1 MLGFS
6 LSEEQAQIVA
16 LARDIATREFK
27 AHAFEWRL
35 TNARP
40 TENLRRLREAGLL
53 GMTIP
58 EQYGGGGRTP
68 LESMLVTEA
77 IGSVCPTTAAFA
89 NVYDLGPTGTI
100 NYLGS
105 PEQKAWLLPRFAR
118 GELEPS
124 IAVTEPE
131 AGSSMAGLRTTGRI
145 EGDRCIINGGK
156 IFTSRADVADIFL
169 VYVRFGEGMKNIGA
183 VIVERGTPGFSIG
196 PANHHMSGDT
206 WAPLYF
212 DNCSVPAANV
222 LPTARGYGD
231 LIAIYS
237 IERTAAAAKCLGI
250 AQCALDRAI
259 EYAQVRRQFGQ
270 PIARFQG
277 LRWKFADMALRLE
290 GARLLAYRAAAN
302 AQDGRPSRKESSM
315 AKLAASE
322 AACFVCDEAMQIL
335 GAMGMSV
342 EAGMEWLYRLA
353 RGYRIAGGTSEIH
366 RNMIADAVLEGKG

>member
-1 MLGFS
+1 MLSFS
-6 LSEEQAQIVA
+6 LSGEQEAIVS
-16 LARDIATREFK
+16 LARDLAQKEFK
-27 AHAFEWRL
+27 AKAFEWRL
-35 TNARP
+35 SNARP
-40 TENLRRLREAGLL
+40 VENLKRLRDVGLL

-58 EQYGGGGRTP
+58 VEYGGGGRTP

-77 IGSVCPTTAAFA
+77 ISSVCPTTAAFA

-100 NYLGS
+100 SYLGS
-105 PEQKAWLLPRFAR
+105 PEQKAWLLPKFAR

-131 AGSSMAGLRTTGRI
+131 AGSSMSGLRTTGRM

-156 IFTSRADVADIFL
+156 IFTSRADAADIFL
-169 VYVRFGEGMKNIGA
+169 VYVRFGEGSKNIGA

-212 DNCSVPAANV
+212 DQCSVPAGNV
-222 LPTARGYGD
+222 VPVAKGYSD

-250 AQCALDRAI
+250 AQCALDRAV
-259 EYAQVRRQFGQ
+259 EYAHTRRQFGQ
-270 PIARFQG
+270 PIAQFQG

-290 GARLLAYRAAAN
+290 SARLLTYRAAAN
-302 AQDGRPSRKESSM
+302 AQNGRPSRKESSM

-322 AACFVCDEAMQIL
+322 AACFVCDEAMQVL

-342 EAGMEWLYRLA
+342 EVGMEWLYRLA
-353 RGYRIAGGTSEIH
+353 RGYRVAGGTSEIH
-366 RNMIADAVLEGKG
+366 RNMIADAVLDGR